1 MATVDSSTAPYNDRF
16 DSAKAYRELLF
27 NPARALQNSE
37 LNEMQSNFQ
46 YQQKLLGN
54 TVFKDGAIIS
64 GMVMTIQGNIDN
76 SGDSDTGT
84 DTSPNLISMNTLT
97 SVNSKINYDS
107 FTTNGKVTVQNASTL
122 DTSYA
127 GVKFNVDAKKGQ
139 VALRFKVKRTSGNLY
154 KLSASFDSTNLS
166 VASFRVDGQP
176 IKTNFNNMSTV
187 GVIDTSGNTIN
198 ISDGNDHEYLVVFN
212 VANDGS
218 YPITLVSNSGYNA
231 LTDGVSTFD
240 ISELKAEAGDVS
252 TAWSLAPSDRGVA
265 VVGSRNTIVQVDSG
279 KLWLAGQV
287 CEFNSQTINIS
298 GVGNETI
305 GVKYDEDIVTA
316 KEDDTLYDR
325 AVGAPSQWQAGADR
339 LHYVVTLTYNDPTT
353 TTIFKLQDGKLQQ
366 EAVKPEMTQLN
377 EVLAKRTNDESGSYR
392 VDGFNLWSEENKTD
406 STKVNLVVDKG
417 TAYVLGFQIVKPNAT
432 RIAIDKAIEVSQSG
446 NESFY
451 YSSANEDNGI
461 LDNQPVKDIQ
471 RVTISVRTTE
481 TVNRATTSANPDSL
495 SNRQVYKIDQISD
508 SANAKVGDYT
518 EGTDYKLQNGNE
530 IVWGVTSGGKQ
541 PNSGNT
547 YYVTYEYTKV
557 VSQGIDYKTNVLGQN
572 ELQVTGISFVGMNGL
587 KPIEGSLVQVDYEYF
602 LARMDMITLD
612 KRGDYHI
619 IAGQPAPLNEVLP
632 PQQQDPYTLRIGYI
646 LVFPNSPKANTT
658 LSSITRLPF
667 SSLQDAV
674 GRLGIAEDNITTMEL
689 RNKAMANEDPVTLKD
704 TFSDNFMGL
713 EKSDTTND
721 AFNITYGIDNNSS
734 EGFITTPAKAIRSLK
749 PVYDATS
756 SNLHLFEHMVT
767 APFSEEVAINQPIA
781 TNTTSINP
789 YQIGRVS
796 PVPTPENPKP
806 APVVNL
812 VGSIS
817 LDPESDIWTDTLL
830 YDNYNDTHNTVSGS
844 PDWILN
850 QNLDLLKE
858 HSQYLNSHSGSSP
871 WFNVGDIHDK
881 LTGTS
886 DGGTTTT
893 ETLLEYGRAK
903 TVTFTAKNIA
913 PLADNLIL
921 TIDGQ
926 PFSITPATGYS
937 SGSTAGSIKADAE
950 GMTKGSIKIPANT
963 LRAGTREV
971 VLKNDHNIA
980 STNYVIKGSQDIN
993 THTINRTY
1001 TTYCMDDP
1009 VAETFSLAND
1019 KVLTGVSL
1027 AFANKPSENGADKD
1041 GHRSTVSVQIRKVSS
1056 DGFPTNEVV
1065 AEEVLQPS
1073 DINTSETGS
1082 VFTDVKFDDP
1092 KMLSAAE
1099 QYAIIVSSDSAEYQV
1114 FIATNGSKRLDNRN
1128 MLNQQA
1134 YADGVFFTSSNS
1146 STWTADQWSDLTFKI
1161 YTANFNS
1168 TGSIVF
1174 QTIYP
1179 QNEYFL
1185 DNNGNPL
1192 LDTNGN
1198 KIVMNIDKL
1207 ILMSTYLTPDNTGL
1221 TWDYRIV
1228 TTDQPATVNVTDM
1241 QWQPITNLVSVDLT
1255 ANVREI
1261 QLRATFTAKENLSPI
1276 LALDDLS
1283 LITYLTDTKGTYISR
1298 NIDMTTSKFNQLKVQ
1313 FESSLPVG
1321 SSANIYYSLDAGK
1334 SWIQLLPTDLIEE
1347 IQVDRDYKRFT
1358 YKKLLHNESKGDNA
1372 LEGEIKYR
1380 IDLAS
1385 DSGVDKPRVRRLQTS
1400 MAKVSGV
1407 DGTEA

>member
-64 GMVMTIQGNIDN
+64 GMAMTVQGTIDN

-127 GVKFNVDAKKGQ
+127 GVKFSIDAKQGQ

-154 KLSASFDSTNLS
+154 KLSASFDSANLS
-166 VASFRVDGQP
+166 VVSFRVDGQV
-176 IKTNFNNMSTV
+176 IKTNFSDMSTV

-198 ISDGNDHEYLVVFN
+198 ISDGNDHEYLVVFKVVN
-212 VANDGS
+212 EGS

-252 TAWSLAPSDRGVA
+252 TAWSLAPSDRGTA
-265 VVGSRNTIVQVDSG
+265 VVGSRNTIVKVDSG

-287 CEFNSQTINIS
+287 SEFNSQTINIS

-305 GVKYDEDIVTA
+305 GVKYDEDVVTA

-366 EAVKPEMTQLN
+366 EATKPEMTQLN

-417 TAYVLGFQIVKPNAT
+417 TAYVLGFQISKPNAT
-432 RIAIDKAIEVSQSG
+432 RIAIDKATEVSQSG

-495 SNRQVYKIDQISD
+495 SNRQVYKINQISD

-530 IVWGVTSGGKQ
+530 ISWGVSSGGKQ
-541 PNSGNT
+541 PKSGST

-557 VSQGIDYKTNVLGQN
+557 ISKGIDYKTNVLGQD
-572 ELQVTGISFVGMNGL
+572 ELQATGISFVGMNGL

-612 KRGDYHI
+612 KHGDYHI

-632 PQQQDPYTLRIGYI
+632 PQQQDPYTLRIGYV
-646 LVFPNSPKANTT
+646 LVFPNSQKATTT

-674 GRLGIAEDNITTMEL
+674 GRLGIAEDNISTMEL
-689 RNKAMANEDPVTLKD
+689 RNKAMANEDPVTLKN
-704 TFSDNFMGL
+704 TFSDNFMGF
-713 EKSDTTND
+713 EKSDITD
-721 AFNITYGIDNNSS
+721 DDFNITYDIDKDSS

-749 PVYDATS
+749 PIYDATS
-756 SNLHLFEHMVT
+756 SNLHLFDHMVT

-781 TNTTSINP
+781 TNTISINP
-789 YQIGRVS
+789 YQVG
-796 PVPTPENPKP
+796 
-806 APVVNL
+806 NL
-812 VGSIS
+812 VGNIS
-817 LDPESDIWTDTLL
+817 LDPESDIWTDTLVHTIYKDKHMTSKVTPSWLWNNNPNL
-830 YDNYNDTHNTVSGS
+830 YREYMGHDYRTWTDRNHSSNA
-844 PDWILN
+844 LN
-850 QNLDLLKE
+850 
-858 HSQYLNSHSGSSP
+858 
-871 WFNVGDIHDK
+871 NVLQSTTNG
-881 LTGTS
+881 GTS
-886 DGGTTTT
+886 ATT

-903 TVTFTAKNIA
+903 TLTFTAENLA

-926 PFSITPATGYS
+926 PFNITPASGYS
-937 SGSTAGSIKADAE
+937 SGSTSGSMKADSTGIA
-950 GMTKGSIKIPANT
+950 KGSINIPANT

-980 STNYVIKGSQDIN
+980 SINYVIKGLQDTN
-993 THTINRTY
+993 TQTLNRTY
-1001 TTYCMDDP
+1001 RTYSLYDP
-1009 VAETFSLAND
+1009 VAETFSLAKD

-1027 AFANKPSENGADKD
+1027 AFANKPSEDGADKD
-1041 GHRSTVSVQIRKVSS
+1041 GHRSTVSVQIRKVSN
-1056 DGFPTNEVV
+1056 DGFPTNEIM
-1065 AEEVLQPS
+1065 AEKILQPS
-1073 DINTSETGS
+1073 DVKTSETGS
-1082 VFTDVKFDDP
+1082 VFIDVKFDDP
-1092 KMLSAAE
+1092 KMLSATE
-1099 QYAIIVSSDSAEYQV
+1099 QYAIIISSDSAEYQV
-1114 FIATNGSKRLDNRN
+1114 FIATNGSKRLDNRT

-1161 YTANFNS
+1161 YTANFS
-1168 TGSIVF
+1168 DTGSIVF

-1179 QNEYFL
+1179 KNEYFL
-1185 DNNGNPL
+1185 DDKGNPL

-1198 KIVMNIDKL
+1198 KIVMNIDQL

-1221 TWDYRIV
+1221 KWDYRIV
-1228 TTDQPATVNVTDM
+1228 TTDQPDTVKVTDM

-1255 ANVREI
+1255 ANAREI
-1261 QLRATFTAKENLSPI
+1261 QLRATFTAKKNLSPI

-1283 LITYLTDTKGTYISR
+1283 LVTHLTDTKGTYISR
-1298 NIDMTTSKFNQLKVQ
+1298 NIDMTTSKFNQLKIQ
-1313 FESSLPVG
+1313 FESALPVG
-1321 SSANIYYSLDAGK
+1321 SSATVYYSLDAGK
-1334 SWIQLLPTDLIEE
+1334 SWTQLAPTDLTEE
-1347 IQVDRDYKRFT
+1347 IQVDRDYKRYT

-1372 LEGEIKYR
+1372 LEDKIKYR
-1380 IDLAS
+1380 IDLTS

-1407 DGTEA
+1407 DGAEA